1 MSDFGKVLRA
11 VAVLA
16 VAVGLGVVCAWLW
29 SRQGDVAPVAVT
41 APAASNQTL
50 AMAPA
55 AVQQA
60 PAPAVVPAP
69 APIEPEPPQM
79 QEAAPADEG
88 AADWEQKLD
97 DILLGD
103 DDENGKADKILA
115 LIPLAPADAKQE
127 LAQHLVNMVQDDHY
141 DGTADMLTNAA
152 TPVEVSDVLMNDLL
166 NRNNNLKLPM
176 LLAIARNDTHP
187 LKDQALDL
195 LGLLTQEDDGT
206 NWDQWSTTI
215 DTWLQ
220 NNPQ

>member
-1 MSDFGKVLRA
+1 MSDFSKVLKGL
-11 VAVLA
+11 AVLA
-16 VAVGLGVVCAWLW
+16 LAVGLGIVSAWLW
-29 SRQGDVAPVAVT
+29 SRQGDVTPMGLT
-41 APAASNQTL
+41 APGASNPPL
-50 AMAPA
+50 AVAPA
-55 AVQQA
+55 AVQA
-60 PAPAVVPAP
+60 PAPEPAP
-69 APIEPEPPQM
+69 VQPELAQVN
-79 QEAAPADEG
+79 APASPPDEV
-88 AADWEQKLD
+88 ATDWEQKLD

-115 LIPLAPADAKQE
+115 LIPIAPADAKQE

-141 DGTADMLTNAA
+141 DGTAQMLTNSG

-176 LLAIARNDTHP
+176 LLAIARNDSHP

-195 LGLLTQEDDGT
+195 LGLLTQEDNGT

-220 NNPQ
+220 DNPQ

>member
-1 MSDFGKVLRA
+1 MSDFSKVVKGL
-11 VAVLA
+11 AVLA
-16 VAVGLGVVCAWLW
+16 LAVGLGIVCAWLW
-29 SRQGDVAPVAVT
+29 SRQGEVTPIATTAPS
-41 APAASNQTL
+41 PAASNAPV

-55 AVQQA
+55 PIV
-60 PAPAVVPAP
+60 PPTVPDPVPVVKELAHTNV
-69 APIEPEPPQM
+69 AT
-79 QEAAPADEG
+79 AAPDAG

-141 DGTADMLTNAA
+141 DGAAAMLTNAV

-166 NRNNNLKLPM
+166 NRNNTLKLPM
-176 LLAIARNDTHP
+176 LLAIASNPDHP

-195 LGLLTQEDDGT
+195 LGLLTQEDNGT

-215 DTWLQ
+215 STWLE

>member
-1 MSDFGKVLRA
+1 MSDASKVFKALIA
-11 VAVLA
+11 LA
-16 VAVGLGVVCAWLW
+16 VAIGLGVVCAWLW
-29 SRQGDVAPVAVT
+29 SRQGDVAPIAVT
-41 APAASNQTL
+41 VPASNQ
-50 AMAPA
+50 APVVSQPA
-55 AVQQA
+55 A
-60 PAPAVVPAP
+60 PAPVLALQS
-69 APIEPEPPQM
+69 APIVPKLARRQEEPRVDTGTP
-79 QEAAPADEG
+79 
-88 AADWEQKLD
+88 DWEQKLD

-115 LIPLAPADAKQE
+115 LIPLAPAEAKQE

-141 DGTADMLTNAA
+141 DGAANMLTNSA

-176 LLAIARNDTHP
+176 LLAIARNDSHP
-187 LKDQALDL
+187 LNAQALDL